1 LVKIDDARTRIAAM
15 SIVDVK
21 PITAAEFLRMEDL
34 GSCELL
40 RGRIVRKNPPGFRH
54 GRVAFRIG
62 HLLEAY
68 LESNDIG
75 RTSGLDAGVITE
87 HDPDTVRGADVL
99 YYSYQR
105 LPVEQDPADYPELP
119 PEIIW
124 EVLSP
129 GNVHSKMLV
138 KVGEYLEAGVLMVCV
153 VDPERKTFVTYYPDR
168 PEETIGPGQIWRAE
182 SILSGFELS
191 VDRVFS
197 SRRKP

>member
-1 LVKIDDARTRIAAM
+1 M
-15 SIVDVK
+15 SIAETRLL
-21 PITAAEFLRMEDL
+21 TASEFVQMPDI
-34 GSCELL
+34 GHCELV
-40 RGRIVRKNPPGFRH
+40 RGKIELMNPPGFRH

-105 LPVEQDPADYPELP
+105 LPADQDPENYPELP

-129 GNVHSKMLV
+129 GNVHSKMLI
-138 KVGEYLEAGVLMVCV
+138 KVGEYLEAGVLAVCV

-168 PEETIGPGQIWRAE
+168 PEETIGAGEIWRAE
-182 SILSGFELS
+182 SILPGFVLP
-191 VDRVFS
+191 VDDVFS
-197 SRRKP
+197 SRRK